1 MSLRRNLHLD
11 GAQILQI
18 NWWYSPSPS
27 VAGQGVEKY
36 LNGYPPPTVQGQK
49 THFYDLTDLYVR
61 FGRALLYRWKSN
73 VRKYATSSKSY
84 KLKLISSMQS
94 LSFNGNIPSL
104 TALLLWKA
112 IRQSILSSLQFGRP
126 VFCCF

>member
-1 MSLRRNLHLD
+1 
-11 GAQILQI
+11 
-18 NWWYSPSPS
+18 
-27 VAGQGVEKY
+27 
-36 LNGYPPPTVQGQK
+36 
-49 THFYDLTDLYVR
+49 
-61 FGRALLYRWKSN
+61 
-73 VRKYATSSKSY
+73 
-84 KLKLISSMQS
+84 MQS